1 MGFLAKSELLNE
13 LFKIGE
19 GKAKLTWEKFLI
31 LGMFAGMFVGIGGFI
46 YVLVMAGMKGINPV
60 VVKITAGVCFTF
72 GIFAVV
78 VAGADLFTGN
88 ILMEA
93 PLLGHKIT
101 LQKMLKNWVLIYI
114 FNFLGSI
121 CVALVAYYAELVTPE
136 MTEYLHK
143 MVSSKVSTSFIP
155 LVLKGIGCN
164 FLVCCGV
171 WMSYAARDVMSKY
184 VAAGIPVVIFL
195 VLGFEHSVANMF
207 YFSLSYIMADVS
219 VLGIVSNLIP
229 VTIGNIIGGA
239 IIAVGYFYAYR
250 EKEEKNE
257 KVT

>member
-1 MGFLAKSELLNE
+1 MMGFIAKSELLNE
-13 LFKIGE
+13 LYKIGE

-31 LGMFAGMFVGIGGFI
+31 LGMFAGMFVGTGGFI
-46 YVLVMAGMKGINPV
+46 YIVVMAGMKDINPILT
-60 VVKITAGVCFTF
+60 KIVAGLCFTF

-93 PLLGHKIT
+93 PLLGKKIT

-121 CVALVAYYAELVTPE
+121 CVALLAYYSGLVNPD
-136 MTEYLHK
+136 MVQYIHK
-143 MVSSKVSTSFIP
+143 MVAGKVSTPFIP

-171 WMSYAARDVMSKY
+171 WMSYASKDVISKY
-184 VAAGIPVVIFL
+184 FAAGIPVVIFL

-207 YFSLSYIMADVS
+207 YFALAFLLKEVTISGMFY
-219 VLGIVSNLIP
+219 NLIP
-229 VTIGNIIGGA
+229 VTIGNILGGC
-239 IIAVGYFYAYR
+239 IIATGYYYAYR
-250 EKEEKNE
+250 ENCKKCME
-257 KVT
+257 

>member
-13 LFKIGE
+13 LYKIGE
-19 GKAKLTWEKFLI
+19 SKAKLTWEKFLV
-31 LGMFAGMFVGIGGFI
+31 LGMFAGMFVGIGGYI
-46 YVLVMAGMKGINPV
+46 YIVVIAGMKEFNPILT
-60 VVKITAGVCFTF
+60 KIVAGLCFTF

-101 LQKMLKNWVLIYI
+101 LPKMLKNWVLIYI

-121 CVALVAYYAELVTPE
+121 CVALLAYYSNLVSPE
-136 MTEYLHK
+136 MVQYVHK
-143 MVSSKVSTSFIP
+143 MVEAKVTTAFIP
-155 LVLKGIGCN
+155 LLLKGIGCN

-171 WMSYAARDVMSKY
+171 WMSYAARDVISKY
-184 VAAGIPVVIFL
+184 YAAGIPVVIFL

-207 YFSLSYIMADVS
+207 YFALAFLLSEVTVGSIAY
-219 VLGIVSNLIP
+219 NLIP
-229 VTIGNIIGGA
+229 VTMGNVIGGC
-239 IIAVGYFYAYR
+239 IIAAGYYYAYR
-250 EKEEKNE
+250 ENCQKCNE
-257 KVT
+257 